1 MKKNLKDFSKLS
13 ESFMAIFQ
21 IYCLIHLTHE
31 IYFYE
36 QKSSG
41 FLTLLL
47 ATPIFYIFYFFI
59 LSYNKPVNDKKSY
72 FWLNTLLQ
80 MVCNVLFLVEGQFY
94 YISTVFVIYLL
105 LFANLF
111 LEPRNVLLIGITY
124 CVFSSILLIFIQ
136 DFDLLNVIILSLI
149 LGIVGPLIT
158 RKYISSER
166 DARIYNLNQ
175 DYGFSDN
182 QIARYYKNTFYVFEI
197 LTSNVIHDINNSLTM
212 IINAPDMYEDLYQ
225 HYNDNKETII
235 EYNNDFNEKLERVI
249 KRLNLLSK
257 LSHGTLKYENTES
270 INDLIEYIGAVSESK
285 LRKEKFHITVQTN
298 IQKNVIVRF
307 DFRILL
313 YLVAKLLILLRD
325 SLDFTHQD
333 KGFRKQF
340 KIIYNYTENDNIFTI
355 HLSIEGGI
363 MPDYIKDILNKST
376 SLEEAYKKMS
386 ANEDSAIV
394 LALSVMETLEKYPIY
409 YIFNFS
415 EDSTVAVEVRITN
428 EAFNLGFT
436 F

>member
-1 MKKNLKDFSKLS
+1 MKSI
-13 ESFMAIFQ
+13 FMN
-21 IYCLIHLTHE
+21 
-31 IYFYE
+31 
-36 QKSSG
+36 KSPPGS
-41 FLTLLL
+41 LTLLL
-47 ATPIFYIFYFFI
+47 AT
-59 LSYNKPVNDKKSY
+59 LSSIYSISLFSLITKPVNDKKSY

-166 DARIYNLNQ
+166 EARIYNLNQ

-182 QIARYYKNTFYVFEI
+182 QIARYYTNTFYVFEI